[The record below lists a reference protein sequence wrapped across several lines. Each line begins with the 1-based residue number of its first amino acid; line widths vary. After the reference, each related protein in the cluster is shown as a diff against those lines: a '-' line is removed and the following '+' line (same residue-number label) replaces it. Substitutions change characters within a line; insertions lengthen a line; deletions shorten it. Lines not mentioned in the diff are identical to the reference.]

1 MGNISLELYWD
12 HAPKTCK
19 NFSELA
25 KRGYYNGVIFHRI
38 IADFMAQ
45 SGDPTGT
52 GRGGTSIYGQK
63 FEDEISPE
71 LRFVGAG
78 ILAMANS
85 GPNTNGSQFFLTLA
99 PTPYLDGKHTIFGR
113 VSSGMRVLQRVGA
126 VATDAQDSG
135 LGPES
140 DYSSLSSA
148 PPSPPSSRPSSPA
161 PLASISVAPPPF
173 GRSKRRKPAAGLG
186 ASSTSTSTLPNAKPL
201 RATPPPNTAP
211 TLPKKRTYKQRQRS
225 TQLAKA
231 STSEETPTSTEDE
244 QERRKPRKRRAQ
256 PKPKSEISQPKSRVE
271 PKLKT
276 DPSQPKSKSELS
288 QPKPSVDAPS
298 SNPDVTNP
306 PRREKGAHRPRPSTS
321 KIPIF
326 APAPPRPE
334 PTPLA
339 NLKKLEAR
347 QSSFLTKSVLSA
359 PGLYIPNVKPRTDV
373 WSYAELDGLVWV
385 KLDLEGANESPK
397 IAGDDQTAGRLCW
410 WPAQVTERTP
420 NYLKLTL
427 CGPPPNPIITSTP
440 PLELLPSSLSESNIL
455 TFRYPSSVRF
465 PTFKAAFSSQQSPN
479 QPESEEP
486 PDEKLEIAWKT
497 ACTRAFEIDAEK
509 NDGLEDIFLLFSQK
523 TRSERDESVQGSV
536 LDPVEAEDE
545 GYRTD
550 EGDILEVDSVVLCR
564 YRTRYYPAK
573 VCEYYPRGERGPRG
587 KYMCRFADDSTRL
600 APRHEIHTQLD
611 PGFVKCPL
619 GQYTQKASTYP
630 GQSWIGRPPT
640 PEPRASSPE
649 PPESRSTI
657 DTAEYCALER
667 MRDQLKPVLP
677 FLQGI
682 ISRTYVPGRGTEQA
696 DEPLDRHAAYM
707 QGGRT
712 RKSLAFSV
720 HTGDLNE
727 DDCEALM
734 YEVSRW
740 ALRGERWAE
749 RLEKPEDVESGVSGA
764 VPAIVVDATAVLET
778 SRPVDEVPA
787 GPSATN
793 EDPPSTQATDVQDSK
808 MVVDSQPAD
817 LGTLAATQTAGDTEM
832 RDLTMETQGTNGP
845 EANSKEVR
853 EDNGPV
859 EGRSTPDTIAEDV
872 GLVRPRQQPPR
883 PVGGPEYERLA
894 PGERMGYVSDVLYPE
909 AAAFILSYRR
919 GIRTQVGPLSDPQAE
934 LNLYNAGIQAAK
946 NTVGKEDWVD
956 KILATRQLREAAS
969 YRNGPNE
976 NSEQVIISGGTRSR
990 PKYVPSKSVLKS

>member
-1 MGNISLELYWD
+1 MG
-12 HAPKTCK
+12 H
-19 NFSELA
+19 
-25 KRGYYNGVIFHRI
+25 
-38 IADFMAQ
+38 
-45 SGDPTGT
+45 
-52 GRGGTSIYGQK
+52 
-63 FEDEISPE
+63 
-71 LRFVGAG
+71 
-78 ILAMANS
+78 
-85 GPNTNGSQFFLTLA
+85 
-99 PTPYLDGKHTIFGR
+99 
-113 VSSGMRVLQRVGA
+113 
-126 VATDAQDSG
+126 G

-872 GLVRPRQQPPR
+872 GASETPVETEPAPDNTGFHELISQQPPR